1 MTPARWGRIVNLSSI
16 TALGTVG
23 QANYAAAKAGLFGL
37 TRTMALELGP
47 YGITANVVAPGFT
60 VTEMTRSMAERAG
73 RTLADVERDMLRD
86 IPVGRSGRPEDTR
99 TRG

>member
-1 MTPARWGRIVNLSSI
+1 
-16 TALGTVG
+16 
-23 QANYAAAKAGLFGL
+23 
-37 TRTMALELGP
+37 MALELGP

-86 IPVGRSGRPEDTR
+86 IPVGRSGRPEDIAHAVAFFADERSGFITGQVLYAAGGP
-99 TRG
+99 RG